1 MKRFALLSL
10 TLLAVVALTTVA
22 FGQGTL
28 TFKAEMTGAEEVP
41 PVSTAATGTVR
52 LQVNSERTQIAFDL
66 DIRDATNILGAAGAH
81 LHCGTR
87 GTNGPIVAFFAGVVT
102 GGLDG
107 RIEIKGTLN
116 VACDE
121 FEAAQRDV
129 FSCDR
134 LPRRVL
140 RSRARVRGDRLT
152 WPVTDTAAPYGLR
165 PAGVT

>member
-1 MKRFALLSL
+1 MKRFALLGA
-10 TLLAVVALTTVA
+10 TLLGLVALSTVA

-41 PVSTAATGTVR
+41 PVSTAASGVVR
-52 LQVNSERTQIAFDL
+52 LQVNPERTQIAFDL

-116 VACDE
+116 VDNITNPACG
-121 FEAAQRDV
+121 ATIALLAQAMLDG
-129 FSCDR
+129 
-134 LPRRVL
+134 RVYANAH
-140 RSRARVRGDRLT
+140 ST
-152 WPVTDTAAPYGLR
+152 QN
-165 PAGVT
+165 PAGEIRGQVED